1 MKKIMSVSPQP
12 LPDKWDTSLLLSD
25 KRPAPS
31 TDEKIIMTA
40 AAPSLVPFSTLS
52 LIGVLFV
59 ILLVLRPPVLSS
71 NEDDE
76 LSFVRCTVTAVTV
89 AGLAQVGS
97 VFF

>member
-12 LPDKWDTSLLLSD
+12 LPDKWDTSLLSD

-40 AAPSLVPFSTLS
+40 AAPSSLVPFSMLS
-52 LIGVLFV
+52 LIGVLFL
-59 ILLVLRPPVLSS
+59 ILFVLRPPVLSS

>member
-1 MKKIMSVSPQP
+1 MSVSPQP
-12 LPDKWDTSLLLSD
+12 LPDKWDTSLLSD
-25 KRPAPS
+25 KRPAPPS
-31 TDEKIIMTA
+31 ADEKIIMTA
-40 AAPSLVPFSTLS
+40 AAPSSLVPFSTLS
-52 LIGVLFV
+52 LIGVLFL